1 MEKKTIGKFIAAL
14 RKANGM
20 TQKELGEKL
29 FVSDKTVSRWE
40 CDECTPEISLIPSI
54 AEIFGITTDEL
65 LRGER
70 NLHVVADNRT
80 DTTEW
85 QKAKSDKQ
93 FRLMLDNRQRKYK
106 NFTLLSIGITVLGF
120 IATLIANLAFSEGFI
135 AFCLAAAFCSAGE
148 ICQICFAINARIMVD
163 EDDDFHNDKIDQAN
177 TRVTQTAVTVTFFN
191 IIILAFCLP
200 LASVIDGINFGMEF
214 FSWCKY
220 GLLFALVALFI
231 SYIIYALF
239 VRKQLHRHKMIIIND
254 AQVKKEA
261 QDNTLLIKTLVVS
274 VGIALVIGIGI
285 IVLNCIGIGR
295 LTKETVFY
303 NCSDF
308 KEFME
313 REYDEWFMQEYGHY
327 NDDEDIIYPNFEYA
341 VIKNSK
347 GEVICEYYYNPELY
361 SKIIFTESSDDKM
374 PVTVITDPAR
384 YKALITFS
392 NIESALYCLIVLNFV
407 VSAGIYLLKIN
418 DRKKNSYREKV
429 AT

>member
-40 CDECTPEISLIPSI
+40 CDECTPELSLIPSI

-70 NLHVVADNRT
+70 NLHVAADNRA
-80 DTTEW
+80 DPTEW

-120 IATLIANLAFSEGFI
+120 ISTLIANLAFSEGFI

-163 EDDDFHNDKIDQAN
+163 EDDDFHNDKINQAN
-177 TRVTQTAVTVTFFN
+177 TRVTQTAVMVTFFN

-239 VRKQLHRHKMIIIND
+239 VRKHLHRHKMIIIND

-261 QDNTLLIKTLVVS
+261 QDNKLLIKTLVVS

-313 REYDEWFMQEYGHY
+313 REYNEWFMQGYSHY

-347 GEVICEYYYNPELY
+347 GEVICKYYYNPELY

-374 PVTVITDPAR
+374 PVTVITDQAH

-418 DRKKNSYREKV
+418 DRKKNSYREKG
-429 AT
+429 AA

>member
-1 MEKKTIGKFIAAL
+1 MKKKTIGKFIAAL

-40 CDECTPEISLIPSI
+40 CDECTPELSLIPSI

-70 NLHVVADNRT
+70 NLHVAADNRA
-80 DTTEW
+80 DPTEW

-120 IATLIANLAFSEGFI
+120 ISTLIANLAFSEGFI

-163 EDDDFHNDKIDQAN
+163 EDDDFHNDKINQAN
-177 TRVTQTAVTVTFFN
+177 TRVTQTAVMVTFFN

-239 VRKQLHRHKMIIIND
+239 VRKHLHRHKMIIIND

-261 QDNTLLIKTLVVS
+261 QDNKLLIKTLVVS

-308 KEFME
+308 KEFLE
-313 REYDEWFMQEYGHY
+313 REYNEWFMQGYGHY
-327 NDDEDIIYPNFEYA
+327 NDDEDIIYPNIEYA

-374 PVTVITDPAR
+374 PVTVITDQAH

-392 NIESALYCLIVLNFV
+392 NIESALYCLIVFNFV

-418 DRKKNSYREKV
+418 YRKKNSYREKV